1 MHYYKSTIMQIYGIQ
16 IDAPHIYFTYGKTV
30 AYKAENLSIG
40 HLCLFTDHI
49 YTLTLSYR
57 VTNVHRMQ
65 NYITGTIITVILT
78 ITITVKSQS
87 VIFVLV
93 KTDRHCGCYT
103 LNTSH

>member
-1 MHYYKSTIMQIYGIQ
+1 MQIYGIQ

-78 ITITVKSQS
+78 ITITAKSQS
-87 VIFVLV
+87 VILVLV

-103 LNTSH
+103 LNMSH

>member
-1 MHYYKSTIMQIYGIQ
+1 MHLIYILHTVKLLHIRQKICPSDTFAYLQITYTHSHFHIVSLMYTAGI
-16 IDAPHIYFTYGKTV
+16 Y
-30 AYKAENLSIG
+30 
-40 HLCLFTDHI
+40 
-49 YTLTLSYR
+49 
-57 VTNVHRMQ
+57 MQ

-87 VIFVLV
+87 VILVLV

>member
-57 VTNVHRMQ
+57 VTNVHRRHLHAKLH
-65 NYITGTIITVILT
+65 NWHNNHSNPNNNDNCKISIRYISTR
-78 ITITVKSQS
+78 K
-87 VIFVLV
+87 
-93 KTDRHCGCYT
+93 
-103 LNTSH
+103 N